1 MLLKL
6 FLKAEPFLYQQY
18 LNLRYRATPN
28 VRGDRDIEYSFIC
41 ANMPDPPKNETCCAL
56 DFGCGVSYMALIAAR
71 KGYDTLAIDL
81 LNPGWFYEHNKLLFT
96 ALDITHYDRAEA
108 SQNLD
113 LVINCSTVEHVGL
126 AGRYSVTAQDD
137 NGDLKAMAILY
148 SAMKPGAIMLLT
160 IPVGQDAVF
169 KPTHRV
175 YGKQRLPLLL
185 GQFNVLK
192 EEYWVKT
199 IDNIWREGTRQQA
212 LSQQTST
219 SYYATGC
226 FVLQKPS

>member
-6 FLKAEPFLYQQY
+6 FLKAEPFLYRQY

-41 ANMPDPPKNETCCAL
+41 ANMPSPSKNETSYAL
-56 DFGCGVSYMALIAAR
+56 DFGCGVSYMALVAAR
-71 KGYDTLAIDL
+71 NGYKTIAIDL
-81 LNPGWFYEHNKLLFT
+81 LDPSWFYEHPMLRFMQD
-96 ALDITHYDRAEA
+96 ALEDTGYQEND
-108 SQNLD
+108 LD
-113 LVINCSTVEHVGL
+113 LVINCSTIEHVGL
-126 AGRYSVTAQDD
+126 AGRYSVTEQDD

-160 IPVGQDAVF
+160 IPIGQDAVF
-169 KPTHRV
+169 KSTHRV

-185 GQFNVLK
+185 GQFDVLK
-192 EEYWVKT
+192 EEYWTKT
-199 IDNIWREGTRQQA
+199 TDNIWREDTRQQA
-212 LSQQTST
+212 LAQKTSS

>member
-6 FLKAEPFLYQQY
+6 FLKAEPFLYRQY
-18 LNLRYRATPN
+18 LNLRYRTTPN

-41 ANMPDPPKNETCCAL
+41 ANMPEPFKNETSYAL
-56 DFGCGVSYMALIAAR
+56 DFGCGVSYMALVAAR
-71 KGYDTLAIDL
+71 KGYLTGAIDL
-81 LNPGWFYEHNKLLFT
+81 LDPGWFYQYKGLGFTKTDLFSLEPI
-96 ALDITHYDRAEA
+96 APEQF
-108 SQNLD
+108 S

-126 AGRYSVTAQDD
+126 AGRYSVTEQDD

-160 IPVGQDAVF
+160 VPVGQDAVF
-169 KPTHRV
+169 KSTHRV

-192 EEYWVKT
+192 EEYWTKT
-199 IDNIWREGTRQQA
+199 TDNIWREDTRQQA
-212 LSQQTST
+212 LAQKTST